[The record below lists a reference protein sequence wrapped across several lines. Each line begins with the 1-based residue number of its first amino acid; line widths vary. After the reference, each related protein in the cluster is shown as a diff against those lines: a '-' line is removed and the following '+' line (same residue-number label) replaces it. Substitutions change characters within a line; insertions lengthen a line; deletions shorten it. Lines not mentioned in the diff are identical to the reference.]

1 MVSKRIPP
9 DITAP
14 TTNGISILNL
24 EPINRAIG
32 IIIENVPQLVPVE
45 KDIIEDIQNIIRGK
59 EGRRYI
65 NR

>member
-1 MVSKRIPP
+1 MVSKIPP

-14 TTNGISILNL
+14 TTSGISILNL

-59 EGRRYI
+59 RVEGYI